1 MKKLFFFILIL
12 NSYTALSSEDPHDSI
27 KVRVSIPGKIQ
38 EVFVKDGQYVK
49 KGQLLFFI
57 EAMKMEIIFR
67 ADEDGVIKTSAAVGD
82 AVHEDSIP
90 MIINRVMI
98 NREGKKSMLN
108 TGERY
113 LPETTGGNEFTQF
126 DLYQSTELQNKKPPI
141 FKPMKLEKIQGVYSS
156 QQKEKITKTFVPEVW
171 IKDTQPIARHRGM
184 FVLPEEPARIK
195 LAEKNKE
202 NKLRFMAIGGPNDIY
217 PTYDPSRNNIFE
229 IPSTEWDGTEALS
242 DRFDRNRAGT
252 AYLDEVFLD
261 KKMTLPWYRIFDFG
275 PMQKMT
281 LLILILIEILR
292 SQLGRISLRFFRK
305 RIY

>member
-12 NSYTALSSEDPHDSI
+12 NSYTVLSSEDPHDSI
-27 KVRVSIPGKIQ
+27 KVRVSIPGRIQ

-67 ADEDGVIKTSAAVGD
+67 AAEDGVIKTLAAVGD

-98 NREGKKSMLN
+98 NQEGKKSMMN
-108 TGERY
+108 PGERY
-113 LPETTGGNEFTQF
+113 LPETKGVNEFTQF
-126 DLYQSTELQNKKPPI
+126 DLYKSTELQNKKPPI
-141 FKPMKLEKIQGVYSS
+141 FKTMRLEKIQGVYSS
-156 QQKEKITKTFVPEVW
+156 QQKEKTTKTFVPETW
-171 IKDTQPIARHRGM
+171 TKDTQPIAWHRGM
-184 FVLPEEPARIK
+184 LVLPEEPARVK

-202 NKLRFMAIGGPNDIY
+202 NKLRFMAIGGPNDIS
-217 PTYDPSRNNIFE
+217 PTYAPLQTNTFK
-229 IPSTEWDGTEALS
+229 IPSTEWDAAEALS
-242 DRFDRNRAGT
+242 YRFDGNRAGT
-252 AYLDEVFLD
+252 AYLDEVLLD
-261 KKMTLPWYRIFDFG
+261 KKVPLPWYRIFDFG

-281 LLILILIEILR
+281 LLILVLIEILR
-292 SQLGRISLRFFRK
+292 SQLGRVSLRFFRK